1 MRLVVVGP
9 GSLGQVFAAVLAR
22 AGHQV
27 WLVGRADHVAALRQ
41 DGIRLVGADPLSL
54 PVTTASEPAAGQIA
68 VADGLGAGTPVDALL
83 FMTKAHQLAAAAEPL
98 RHLEPTAVLG
108 MQNGMAKDDILADA
122 FGTERVLGAVTVI
135 AAARLDDGT
144 VQVTQ
149 KGGTW
154 VGPGFAPLTPARQ
167 AVAEAVVAALSAS
180 GYPAALREDMR
191 AVEWAKAANA
201 LAAFGVGIATRASN
215 PEIWATPAWVA
226 AFQLLC
232 REAIAVARAAEGIEV
247 PDLPGFPVHTYA
259 ELSPEALFDR
269 FGRKTPPDPAAPR
282 HYASMVQDLLAGRRL
297 EVDAVFGDV
306 IRRARAAGVA
316 VPALEFAWR
325 LAQGFDA
332 HAPGRPS

>member
-27 WLVGRADHVAALRQ
+27 WLVGRADHVEALLAH
-41 DGIRLVGADPLSL
+41 GIRLTGADPLTF
-54 PVTTASEPAAGQIA
+54 PVAAGRDPAPGQVA
-68 VADGLGAGTPVDALL
+68 VAERLATGTSVDALL
-83 FMTKAHQLAAAAEPL
+83 FLTKAHQLAAAADRL
-98 RHLEPTAVLG
+98 RHLAPAAVLG
-108 MQNGMAKDDILADA
+108 MQNGMAKDDILAEA
-122 FGTERVLGAVTVI
+122 FGAERVVGAVTVV
-135 AAARLDDGT
+135 AAARQPDGT

-154 VGPGFAPLTPARQ
+154 LGPGFVPLSPERR
-167 AVAEAVVAALSAS
+167 AVAEAVVAALAALD
-180 GYPAALREDMR
+180 YPAALREDMR

-201 LAAFGVGIATRASN
+201 LAAFGIGIATRGSN
-215 PEIWATPAWVA
+215 PEIWSTPAWVA

-232 REAIAVARAAEGIEV
+232 REAAAVARAAEGIEV
-247 PDLPGFPVHTYA
+247 PDLPGFPVRTYA
-259 ELSPEALFDR
+259 ELSPEALFER
-269 FGRKTPPDPAAPR
+269 FGRKTPPDPSAPR

-306 IRRARAAGVA
+306 VRRARAAGVS

-325 LAQGFDA
+325 LAQGFDTRA
-332 HAPGRPS
+332 AGTGS